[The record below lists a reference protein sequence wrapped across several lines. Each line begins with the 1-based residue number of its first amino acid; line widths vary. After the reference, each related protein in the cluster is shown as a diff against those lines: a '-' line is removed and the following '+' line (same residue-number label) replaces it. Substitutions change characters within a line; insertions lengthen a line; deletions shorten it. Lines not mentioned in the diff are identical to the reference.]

1 MIYNPYRE
9 SQQKTFSDD
18 FHLRSFHRNNLGRRY
33 QFTAGDEGTLS
44 TTSHPA
50 HLFLTFVTFYS
61 SSDWSRARSFAKVKD
76 KKAARSSFVTYCW
89 LTTLCDAFR
98 VLSTTTVLRDVLIV
112 ALGVP
117 VVVVLTHTSLVNV
130 ESTPRRLLMRRWLT
144 SKLTDVSM
152 KIQLQI
158 MRQRPF

>member
-44 TTSHPA
+44 ATSHPA

-117 VVVVLTHTSLVNV
+117 VVVVLTDTSLVNV

-152 KIQLQI
+152 KIQLQT
-158 MRQRPF
+158 MRKRPF